1 MFPAAVAVG
10 GLWLALA
17 LSSVFAPDLIGG
29 VQDHVPIVA
38 ITIWI
43 WGAVATGFVLFGAA
57 FPARDRMA
65 RWALPAAVLGI
76 WGAVALVSIYAPTIV
91 TGSDG
96 TIVPV
101 AGLFAPVAGTVAT
114 GYACWPPPGRPCRSG
129 AFEGPTSLRCACRA
143 ICCRARRFGEATA
156 LEVVAMDMEGFRDR
170 ADEALTQG
178 EDEVDERTGG
188 RFDEQTDRAADEVRE
203 RADGVLG
210 DQQADEPQQ

>member
-1 MFPAAVAVG
+1 MTATQVETRRTDTAQPDQRTGRLFPAAVAVG

-17 LSSVFAPDLIGG
+17 LSSVFAPDLISGA
-29 VQDHVPIVA
+29 QDHVPIVA

-43 WGAVATGFVLFGAA
+43 WGAVATGSVLFGAA

-65 RWALPAAVLGI
+65 RWALPVAVLGI

-114 GYACWPPPGRPCRSG
+114 GYACLAAAWS
-129 AFEGPTSLRCACRA
+129 AVSE
-143 ICCRARRFGEATA
+143 RR
-156 LEVVAMDMEGFRDR
+156 R
-170 ADEALTQG
+170 
-178 EDEVDERTGG
+178 
-188 RFDEQTDRAADEVRE
+188 
-203 RADGVLG
+203 
-210 DQQADEPQQ
+210 